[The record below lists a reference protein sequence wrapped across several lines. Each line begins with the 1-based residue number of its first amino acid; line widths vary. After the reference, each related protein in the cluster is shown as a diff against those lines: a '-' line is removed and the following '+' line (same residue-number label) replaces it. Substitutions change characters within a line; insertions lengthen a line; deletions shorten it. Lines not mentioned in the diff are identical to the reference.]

1 MGNGRST
8 SWYWNCGG
16 GGGVS
21 ASFAPLPQ
29 LKKLR
34 GVTKLALAVGAIVTL
49 PLAMNAMLQYRF
61 LARAIVEMSGG
72 GRTSATRSQTNFRWH
87 KRSLSVVWRLSGN
100 HDV

>member
-8 SWYWNCGG
+8 SWYWNCGGG

-34 GVTKLALAVGAIVTL
+34 GVTKLALVGAIIIL
-49 PLAMNAMLQYRF
+49 PLAMNAMLQY
-61 LARAIVEMSGG
+61 
-72 GRTSATRSQTNFRWH
+72 
-87 KRSLSVVWRLSGN
+87 
-100 HDV
+100 